1 MNKKTLITD
10 FTSGCVP
17 KQLGIFMLPFMASN
31 AMQVLYSLV
40 DMIIVGRFVGKSG
53 LSAVSQG
60 SMLMIFV
67 TCICMGFSTGGQ
79 IIISQFIGA
88 GRKKELG
95 KIIGTMFTS
104 MIILSLA
111 LTALVLVLRNF
122 ALDLISIPD
131 EARDM
136 AMDYIVICGAGTI
149 FTGGYNLISSILR
162 GMGDSRHPFI
172 FIAIASAVNLILDL
186 LFTGFLGFGVAGAA
200 TATMLGQ
207 AVSVVVSL
215 RLLYRRR
222 AEFYFDF
229 TPKSFRPDAPLLG
242 EIFRMG
248 VPLAL
253 QACAISIS
261 MMFVNRFIN
270 ALGVTPSATFG
281 TGMKLDDIS
290 NKLTQGVQYAAAP
303 MIGQN
308 IAAKKHGRVK
318 SVFGW
323 SLVLSSVVSA
333 CFVLCYVLI
342 GREMFSLFTSDTDV
356 LDLSHVF
363 ISAILWTFPG
373 MVLMRSTHA
382 LLQGTGRTTIIMS
395 LAFADAGLRLVLS
408 YLFGISC
415 GMGFY
420 GFVLGFGL
428 APYGVA
434 LPGLVYFFMG
444 RWKTARLSSDS
455 DFEMT
460 QEAENG

>member
-10 FTSGCVP
+10 FTTGCVP
-17 KQLGIFMLPFMASN
+17 KQLSIFMLPFMASN

-40 DMIIVGRFVGKSG
+40 DMIIVGRFVGKAG

-60 SMLMIFV
+60 SVLMIFV

-88 GRKKELG
+88 ERKKELG

-104 MIILSLA
+104 MTVLSLG

-131 EARDM
+131 EARGM
-136 AMDYIVICGAGTI
+136 AMHYIVICGAGTI
-149 FTGGYNLISSILR
+149 FTGGYNLISAILR

-172 FIAIASAVNLILDL
+172 FIAIASVVNLVLDL
-186 LFTGFLGFGVAGAA
+186 LFTGVMGLGVAGAA
-200 TATMLGQ
+200 AATILGQ
-207 AVSVVVSL
+207 AVSVAYSL

-229 TPKSFRPDAPLLG
+229 SPAGFRPDPVLLR
-242 EIFRMG
+242 EILRMG

-261 MMFVNRFIN
+261 MMFVSRFIN
-270 ALGVTPSATFG
+270 SLGVAPSATFG

-308 IAAKKHGRVK
+308 IAARKHERVK

-323 SLVLSSVVSA
+323 TFVLCAAVA
-333 CFVLCYVLI
+333 GCFMLCYVLI
-342 GREMFSLFTSDTDV
+342 GREMFALFTDETDV
-356 LDLSHVF
+356 LDLSRVF

-373 MVLMRSTHA
+373 MVLMRATQS
-382 LLQGTGRTTIIMS
+382 LLQGTGQATIMMS
-395 LAFADAGLRLVLS
+395 LAFADAGLRLLLS
-408 YLFGISC
+408 YVFGFAC

-434 LPGLVYFFMG
+434 LPGLIYFLSD
-444 RWKTARLSSDS
+444 RWKTARLSSDTKS
-455 DFEMT
+455 DAAL
-460 QEAENG
+460 EAENG